1 MHNKKILGLKYSL
14 VLLAA
19 NMFFAQGAN
28 ADSLTPDNI
37 NKTVKI
43 TKSISINRTVTLDA
57 TPELKVDVL
66 FLSDNTGSMG
76 SAITNVQNNATT
88 LLNNLVTTY
97 GDIEIGVAHY
107 FSDPAEGDP
116 SGYGAGYYHL
126 LEPVAGGNQADAIAA
141 INNWVAPPGYGY
153 DWPEAN
159 LFALHQAATSG
170 DSTASGIATNYDTQW
185 RADAQKVIVW
195 FGDAP
200 SHTSTVDVPETIQAL
215 QDENIKVVAI
225 NILSSEQVG
234 NNSTTLDN
242 NGDQA
247 SVIASQT
254 GGIYEDV
261 YPNSLAT
268 KIEQLVD
275 QVIKP
280 SSLSF
285 TTVGDTS
292 GLTIDF
298 VCTDSLG
305 CSDVLGG
312 ESRDFRMDIT
322 GIIDGIYEFETL
334 VQGASGA
341 VGDDKVTVIGHVY
354 AD

>member
-1 MHNKKILGLKYSL
+1 MQDRKILGLKYSL
-14 VLLAA
+14 AFLAA
-19 NMFFAQGAN
+19 NIFFIPWAN
-28 ADSLTPDNI
+28 ADSLTPDSF
-37 NKTVKI
+37 NKSVRI
-43 TKSISINRTVTLDA
+43 TETISLNRTVTLDA

-88 LLNNLVTTY
+88 LLNNLMTTY
-97 GDIEIGVAHY
+97 SDIEIGIAHY

-126 LEPVAGGNQADAIAA
+126 LEPVAGGTQSDAIAA

-170 DSTASGIATNYDTQW
+170 DLTASGITTSYDTQW

-200 SHTSTVDVPETIQAL
+200 SHTSTVDVPEAIQAL

-225 NILSSEQVG
+225 NILSSEQVS
-234 NNSTTLDN
+234 NSSTTLDN

-247 SVIASQT
+247 SVIASNT

-261 YPNSLAT
+261 YPSDLAT
-268 KIEQLVD
+268 KIEQLVN
-275 QVIKP
+275 QVIEP

-305 CSDVLGG
+305 CSDVSGG

-322 GIIDGIYEFETL
+322 GIIDGTYEFETI
-334 VQGASGA
+334 VQGALGA
-341 VGDDKVTVIGHVY
+341 VGDDKVTVFGHLY